1 MVLKEDPQTR
11 VRAAGRLI
19 MRSTSKEDS
28 VLRRPSL
35 AAMMLAGGAF
45 LIASGTIHL
54 RLWYQAYRHIPTIG
68 PLFLVPG
75 IAGILL
81 AMGMVGYRRLG
92 TAVAGAGYMAASIG
106 GLLVSTKVGL
116 FGFHD
121 SLLAPYARLSLNLEI
136 AGLIV
141 LAGAALLLVAPT
153 FDNVLKSVSSGRSRR
168 SVVQTQ
174 RYGVAAGHGGCGYV
188 RGLPPSRADRRAW
201 TQDHMGGRLDELEVH
216 YGPAVTKP
224 TLA

>member
-35 AAMMLAGGAF
+35 AAMMLAGGA
-45 LIASGTIHL
+45 LLVASGTIHL

-174 RYGVAAGHGGCGYV
+174 RSTAWQPVMAVAGTSVA
-188 RGLPPSRADRRAW
+188 SRRAELTGVPGPRTTW
-201 TQDHMGGRLDELEVH
+201 AGGSTSWRSITDQ
-216 YGPAVTKP
+216 P
-224 TLA
+224 